1 MDAPD
6 DADVAD
12 EETTAP
18 VLRNPQRHA
27 LGLADSGKPGPGSQR
42 SLRPLSVDLAGR
54 KPGPDQYPE
63 LYNLQY
69 E

>member
-1 MDAPD
+1 MPP
-6 DADVAD
+6 
-12 EETTAP
+12 TTRTLLTRKLRAP